1 MKYMPGKCT
10 WFQDTLKKWSISERE
25 WIQVVTREGFY
36 AKDGENDC
44 VEIRP
49 LPDGF
54 YEFNFIMKRKNHETW
69 GMKLEKNQK
78 NLKLDQL
85 PKDLHARI
93 NMVRML
99 PNYTYTGGLGYKFD
113 SDLFT
118 VLITSEE
125 LDFLM
130 SV

>member
-1 MKYMPGKCT
+1 M
-10 WFQDTLKKWSISERE
+10 
-25 WIQVVTREGFY
+25 VTQESFY
-36 AKDGENDC
+36 AKDGENDRFETYT
-44 VEIRP
+44 EIRP

-54 YEFNFIMKRKNHETW
+54 YEFNFIRKGKHNETW
-69 GMKLEKNQK
+69 DTKIEK

-99 PNYTYTGGLGYKFD
+99 PNYTYRSGLGYKF
-113 SDLFT
+113 SLNLFT

>member
-1 MKYMPGKCT
+1 M
-10 WFQDTLKKWSISERE
+10 
-25 WIQVVTREGFY
+25 VTQEGFY

-44 VEIRP
+44 FETFVEICP

-54 YEFNFIMKRKNHETW
+54 YEFNFMPKRNNHETW
-69 GMKLEKNQK
+69 GVKLER

-99 PNYTYTGGLGYKFD
+99 PNYTYRAGLGYKFD
-113 SDLFT
+113 SYLFT
-118 VLITSEE
+118 VLIMSEE